1 MTQVKRER
9 TQSELQAFAIV
20 NALQYDLHEQNL
32 TTDDVWAW
40 VRAEYDVQSRTELTD
55 QQWAIVAARL
65 HTAQN
70 NTAMF
75 SVLCANIRESM
86 LTDNGEH
93 PIGLQ
98 IAQRKN
104 KSRFVDIKLYS
115 SANTYRSCLV
125 NLDTQKV
132 RGRKMDILCIVE
144 AMTGESAQ
152 WMTRELMD
160 KAILKHIQQMVSP
173 APVPAPDSVK
183 AVLVAMQQWTQVSVI
198 AESLKTE
205 NTEAILAALRVL
217 YRQKLVAY
225 KQVGAGEWF
234 RYAEGGTC

>member
-1 MTQVKRER
+1 MSKKRER
-9 TQSELQAFAIV
+9 THSELQAFAIV
-20 NALQYDLHEQNL
+20 NALQYDFHEQKL
-32 TTDDVWAW
+32 TTDDVWGYFKDQYR
-40 VRAEYDVQSRTELTD
+40 VESRTELTE

-75 SVLCANIRESM
+75 SVLCANVRACLPADASEGTRGLAITQRE
-86 LTDNGEH
+86 DV
-93 PIGLQ
+93 
-98 IAQRKN
+98 RY
-104 KSRFVDIKLYS
+104 VDITLG
-115 SANTYRSCLV
+115 TRSCLV

-144 AMTGESAQ
+144 AITGESAR
-152 WMTRELMD
+152 WMTRELID
-160 KAILKHIQQMVSP
+160 KTILKHIQEMVSP

-183 AVLVAMQQWTQVSVI
+183 AVLVAMQRWTQVSVI

-225 KQVGAGEWF
+225 KQVGAAEWF
-234 RYAEGGTC
+234 RYAEGGKI